1 MKGNKPDTRVHIVY
15 SICIKLKNGQN
26 QSRVSEVRILIN
38 LESGVE
44 TGRNN
49 TGIGFWNTGN
59 VVFLD
64 LVTWC
69 AYIFNLLSNIL
80 ITCGLY
86 LCVQSSSVRNLFVKT
101 ICIFSIP
108 EFDTNLYSFFQFF
121 EWFKLP
127 FTGYVPYNIN
137 CLLGSVLNILHLLSY

>member
-1 MKGNKPDTRVHIVY
+1 MKGNKPDTRVHTMY
-15 SICIKLKNGQN
+15 SICIKLKDGQN
-26 QSRVSEVRILIN
+26 HYRVSEVRILIN

-59 VVFLD
+59 VLFLD

-69 AYIFNLLSNIL
+69 VFFFNLLSNIL

-86 LCVQSSSVRNLFVKT
+86 LCVHSSSVRNLLVKT

-108 EFDTNLYSFFQFF
+108 EFDTNLCNFFNF
-121 EWFKLP
+121 LN
-127 FTGYVPYNIN
+127 GSN
-137 CLLGSVLNILHLLSY
+137 CPLWTMFHITSTVC